1 MKLPVMFYVW
11 VTTILLITVTIMS
24 SMNMPF
30 NWVFYL
36 TVIGQ
41 VLVALMVYKV
51 LIDNYTT
58 DKTFQDYYE
67 DYPIGRQETNIPE

>member
-67 DYPIGRQETNIPE
+67 DYPIGRQEINTPE